1 MRKLKIASIF
11 VFNKILNTILNII
24 YPPIC
29 GICGKKD
36 DNYLCNNCQKKIKKL
51 ELIKI
56 DEYEDKYFDK
66 HLYIFK
72 YKGIIRDKII
82 DYKFNN
88 KSYINELF
96 VKIILKNEKICRF
109 LKSYD
114 IIIPVPIHKKRKRQR
129 GYNQS
134 ELIVR
139 NLANCIKEKNVNIQ
153 VVTDVLIKT
162 KNNIPQNKLNKE
174 QRTKNI
180 QNVYEI
186 QNQEKIFNK
195 NIIIFDDIYT
205 TGSTVNECA
214 RILRKA
220 DCKNILVFTIAK
232 D

>member
-11 VFNKILNTILNII
+11 VFNKILDII

-29 GICGKKD
+29 LMCGKNDEK
-36 DNYLCNNCQKKIKKL
+36 YLCNQCEKQIKKI
-51 ELIKI
+51 ELLKI
-56 DEYEDKYFDK
+56 EKYENKYFNN
-66 HLYIFK
+66 HLHIFK
-72 YKGIIRDKII
+72 YEGIIRNKII

-88 KSYINELF
+88 KPYINELF

-114 IIIPVPIHKKRKRQR
+114 IIIPVPIHKNRKRQR

-139 NLANCIKEKNVNIQ
+139 NLVNKLKNKNIDIQ
-153 VVTDVLIKT
+153 VITDILIKT
-162 KNNIPQNKLNKE
+162 KNNNPQNKLNKE
-174 QRTKNI
+174 QRIENVK
-180 QNVYEI
+180 NVYTI

-205 TGSTVNECA
+205 TGNTANECA
-214 RILRKA
+214 RILKTA
-220 DCKNILVFTIAK
+220 NCKNILIFTIAK